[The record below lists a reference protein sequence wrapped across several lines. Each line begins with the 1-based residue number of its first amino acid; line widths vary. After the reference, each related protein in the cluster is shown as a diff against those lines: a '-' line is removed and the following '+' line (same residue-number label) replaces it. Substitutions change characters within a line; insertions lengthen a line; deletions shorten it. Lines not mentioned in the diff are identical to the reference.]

1 MGIRAWLVTIFLNGS
16 TYIWLGLKSLKLT
29 RVIKSLYLSPI
40 KLVTFRDNF
49 IVFKA
54 RIKIEII
61 VGNNA

>member
-29 RVIKSLYLSPI
+29 RVITSLYLSPI